1 MKYLSLTI
9 PGPGGDL
16 TIDPVGGM
24 PTGGIDKLEDILQTA
39 VVLLFIFAIILCLFV
54 LIYSGWQ
61 WLTSGGDKQKITQI
75 KQRIIYAII
84 GLIVTF
90 LAFMII
96 NLLSNFFRVDLL
108 TY

>member
-96 NLLSNFFRVDLL
+96 NLLSNFFSAGILR
-108 TY
+108 Y